1 MLLIELPKE
10 DRREFM
16 EAVLRLADEIDEKSE
31 AAEKKRKG
39 GVLSYSSTKQENS
52 YQYLRL

>member
-1 MLLIELPKE
+1 
-10 DRREFM
+10 M

>member
-16 EAVLRLADEIDEKSE
+16 EAVLRLADEIDKKSE
-31 AAEKKRKG
+31 AAE
-39 GVLSYSSTKQENS
+39 
-52 YQYLRL
+52 